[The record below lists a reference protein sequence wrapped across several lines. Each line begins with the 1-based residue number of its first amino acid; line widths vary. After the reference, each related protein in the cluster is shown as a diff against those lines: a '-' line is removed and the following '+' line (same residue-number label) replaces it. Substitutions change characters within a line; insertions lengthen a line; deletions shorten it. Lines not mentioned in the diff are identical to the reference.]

1 MLLLLPVLLLLVT
14 TATTATTIDAADSTV
29 HINTYITASNTTAAA
44 TMYTNCFYHCCN
56 NHYRYQLNIQQA
68 KSEGNLP
75 PVPEGGTL
83 QLLPPD
89 LCAEKALLIS
99 QGFSDWTK
107 PHHQLFVRASAKYG
121 RMSHD
126 KIALEVGKSDV
137 EVARYAAAFW
147 SLGATSLSSTDWDR
161 HVKNVER
168 GEKRIEE
175 INRLMDA
182 TRAFVS
188 RFVNPWEQL
197 AFQYCTTAQGKAFNA
212 PEDRYLLCLAHQYG
226 YGAWDQVKA
235 AIRRSGRFKFDY
247 FLRSC
252 SADTLGKRCEALMR
266 AAEKEN
272 AEWEKRAVAAT
283 TTGVSGSRPAD
294 SRGLKPGVSKE
305 KAVEDE
311 KRRVEE
317 SERIGKLREF
327 VQRLGDDTYQLSDV
341 RGAKQQR
348 RLAELA
354 TAPPAIIPGHDGDA
368 QQQQQQQPSSSQ
380 KGSKRE
386 SSTGAGPK
394 LTSPRGGGA
403 KKPST
408 LPDTVLPTLARI
420 VHQAGPVGVEKLVT
434 KFLFSHPEIAKRQ
447 VEKRI
452 NEISVKVK
460 REGDARDSWYLKP
473 EFLHYATGGSPL
485 QGDAPDDGESQQQ
498 QQQQPKTAPKKRK
511 AGAAASAAAAAA
523 ADDDAKGG
531 GASGSARNPYSWFKE
546 KSREKAVEEL
556 RNDGYDAPT
565 AEQVKQ
571 KLKTMWNQLDDSV
584 KDEYVEL
591 ACKHGFNKKQKV

>member
-1 MLLLLPVLLLLVT
+1 
-14 TATTATTIDAADSTV
+14 
-29 HINTYITASNTTAAA
+29 
-44 TMYTNCFYHCCN
+44 
-56 NHYRYQLNIQQA
+56 
-68 KSEGNLP
+68 
-75 PVPEGGTL
+75 
-83 QLLPPD
+83 
-89 LCAEKALLIS
+89 
-99 QGFSDWTK
+99 
-107 PHHQLFVRASAKYG
+107 
-121 RMSHD
+121 
-126 KIALEVGKSDV
+126 
-137 EVARYAAAFW
+137 
-147 SLGATSLSSTDWDR
+147 
-161 HVKNVER
+161 
-168 GEKRIEE
+168 
-175 INRLMDA
+175 MDA

-294 SRGLKPGVSKE
+294 SRVLKPGVSKE
-305 KAVEDE
+305 KAVEDD
-311 KRRVEE
+311 KRRIEE
-317 SERIGKLREF
+317 AERTLKLREF
-327 VQRLGDDTYQLSDV
+327 VQRLGDDTYQLSEV
-341 RGAKQQR
+341 RSSKQQR

-354 TAPPAIIPGHDGDA
+354 TAPPAISTGHDGDA
-368 QQQQQQQPSSSQ
+368 PQHQQQQQQQQPSSSQ

-386 SSTGAGPK
+386 SSGGTGPK

-473 EFLHYATGGSPL
+473 EFLHYATGGSPQ
-485 QGDAPDDGESQQQ
+485 QGDAPDDGESQSQSQQ
-498 QQQQPKTAPKKRK
+498 SQQQQPKPKAAPKKRK
-511 AGAAASAAAAAA
+511 AGGSAAAAAA
-523 ADDDAKGG
+523 ASAADDDAKAS
-531 GASGSARNPYSWFKE
+531 ASGSARNPYSWFKE
-546 KSREKAVEEL
+546 KSREAAVEEL
-556 RNDGYDAPT
+556 RTVDGVDAPT
-565 AEQVKQ
+565 ADQVKQ
-571 KLKTMWNQLDDSV
+571 KLKAMWTDLDDSV
-584 KDEYVEL
+584 KDEFVDL
-591 ACKHGFNKKQKV
+591 AMQHGFNKKQKV